1 MSTEN
6 DQFTISSPLLAT
18 KLTTLANYSALPA
31 TVTKLGIIAAD
42 NTELSGVVGPF
53 VTAEAAMVNKNSI
66 TKTMTQ
72 ARDIAEAKAVAVA
85 RKFVLKWYYDN
96 NKADATDVSNA
107 SLKEHSDV
115 RVSHEGAAI
124 PIPTLGAK
132 AVEGHR
138 FDVSVKDPVGSEGK
152 PVNIVFVRVRY
163 FVVTTT
169 GLAVPVDPAD
179 FCKFTDN
186 SKHPIVLTLPAGQA
200 GMPIAISSC
209 YVDAQGN
216 EGTYSNVVTLNIS

>member
-1 MSTEN
+1 MSTER
-6 DQFTISSPLLAT
+6 DQFSIEGSLLAT
-18 KLTTLANYSALPA
+18 KLTTLVTYSALPA
-31 TVTKLGIIAAD
+31 TGLKLGITAAD
-42 NTELSGVVGPF
+42 NTELSGVVTPF
-53 VTAEAAMVNKNSI
+53 VTAQNALVNKSSN
-66 TKTMTQ
+66 TTTMTK
-72 ARDIAEAKAVAVA
+72 ARDIAEAKALVVA
-85 RKFVLKWYYDN
+85 RKFALKWYYN
-96 NKADATDVSNA
+96 NLLADATDVLKA
-107 SLKEHSDV
+107 SLTAHSDV

-138 FDVSVKDPVGSEGK
+138 FDVTVKDPVGSEGK

-186 SKHPIVLTLPAGQA
+186 SKHPIVLTLPAGYA
-200 GMPIAISSC
+200 GMPISISSC

-216 EGTYSNVVTLNIS
+216 EGAYSNVVDLNIS

>member
-1 MSTEN
+1 MAKNE
-6 DQFTISSPLLAT
+6 DQFSVPDTELLT
-18 KLTTLANYSALPA
+18 KLETLVSYSAAAA
-31 TVTKLGIIAAD
+31 TVTKLGIIAGD
-42 NTELSGVVGPF
+42 NTALGAAVGTFATKQGVMG
-53 VTAEAAMVNKNSI
+53 NKNNV

-72 ARDIAEAKAVAVA
+72 DRDTARDAAVAIA
-85 RKFVLKWYYDN
+85 RKFAPKWYYN
-96 NKADATDVSNA
+96 NLKADATDVLNA
-107 SLKEHSDV
+107 SLMAHSDV

-138 FDVSVKDPVGSEGK
+138 FDVTVKDPVGSEGK

-163 FVVTTT
+163 FVLQLGTT
-169 GLAVPVDPAD
+169 APVDPAD

-186 SKHPIVLTLPAGQA
+186 SKHPIVLTLPAGYK

-216 EGTYSNVVTLNIS
+216 EGPYSYVVDLNIS